1 MSRLGGCAGIL
12 IAKEMHQV
20 SYDISRFFPWRRGP
34 ILNGVLLLTRKT
46 VPPDCPKRGCQ
57 GKMDMRRHRWTKAE
71 PWSLEWY
78 ECPACGAVHSG
89 PTLVID
95 EP

>member
-1 MSRLGGCAGIL
+1 MSRLGDCAGIW
-12 IAKEMHQV
+12 IAKGQRRV
-20 SYDISRFFPWRRGP
+20 SFDISRFFPSRRSP
-34 ILNGVLLLTRKT
+34 ILTGVLILTRKT
-46 VPPDCPKRGCQ
+46 VPSDCPKGGCQ
-57 GKMDMRRHRWTKAE
+57 GRMELRRHRWTKAE

-78 ECPACGAVHSG
+78 ECPVCGAVHSG